1 MHTSNYPQSMTA
13 RERAIAR
20 FAYTYA
26 LANYIKY
33 AHQQNIKNH
42 FSEFTADVC
51 IKFSECM
58 KITHLNSKSIA
69 FSQVAFNYAH
79 THYAALQPFSLT
91 AQNVL
96 GEDFAKYKKTVDEI
110 DAQVSA
116 FKINVANNVYTAY

>member
-1 MHTSNYPQSMTA
+1 MHALKHTQSMTA

-20 FAYTYA
+20 FAYTNA
-26 LANYIKY
+26 LSNYIKY
-33 AHQQNIKNH
+33 AHQQNIQNH
-42 FSEFTADVC
+42 FAEFTADVC
-51 IKFSECM
+51 IKFCECM
-58 KITHLNSKSIA
+58 NITHLTAKSIA